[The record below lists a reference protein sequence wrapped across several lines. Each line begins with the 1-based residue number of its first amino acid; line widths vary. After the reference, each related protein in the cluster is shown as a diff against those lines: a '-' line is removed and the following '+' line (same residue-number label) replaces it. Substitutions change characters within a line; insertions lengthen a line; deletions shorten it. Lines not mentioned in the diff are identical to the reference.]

1 VETELGPTGSP
12 QGTLDYKVT
21 GRRIVAALL
30 DIIPLAVLF
39 LVMAAAL
46 GDFGDKGDKGDTS
59 SFSVGLSGGPAA
71 LYFVL
76 TLVYFIVLEGLAAR
90 TLGKLIMGLK
100 VVKVDGGRADWG
112 AIILRNV
119 LRIIDGLPVLY
130 VVGLIAVAVTEK
142 NQRLGDLAGGTL
154 IVRAD

>member
-1 VETELGPTGSP
+1 VDTELGPTGSP

-30 DIIPLAVLF
+30 DVGTLVVLF
-39 LVMAAAL
+39 LVMAAVFGEFGETVDEGGTTTHSVRL
-46 GDFGDKGDKGDTS
+46 G
-59 SFSVGLSGGPAA
+59 GGPAV

-76 TLVYFIVLEGLAAR
+76 TLAYFIVLEGLAAR

-100 VVKVDGGRADWG
+100 VVRVDGGRADWG

-119 LRIIDGLPVLY
+119 LRLIDGLPVLY
-130 VVGLIAVAVTEK
+130 IVGLIAVAVTEK

-154 IVRAD
+154 IVRAS